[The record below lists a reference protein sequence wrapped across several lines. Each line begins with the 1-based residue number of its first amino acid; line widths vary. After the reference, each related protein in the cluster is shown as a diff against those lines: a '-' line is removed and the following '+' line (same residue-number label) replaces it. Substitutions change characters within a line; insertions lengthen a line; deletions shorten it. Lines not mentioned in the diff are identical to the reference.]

1 MRGGCRGGARG
12 GQQPEGRPRA
22 RAAPEPA
29 DSRSPHGSAS
39 HPPQRPDCRVGLCLP
54 WKVQGRACLPGSTR
68 LPPNASGTVPA
79 EQPSRSRLQ
88 SQSPAARGTCSQA
101 PCGPGHRAPAP
112 PPAARTGAQSD
123 PEPEDHSPRGRTP
136 DRTRTEAPTGGI
148 QLRPEPLEGG
158 AAGRDPG
165 PQLGV
170 RAAGPEP
177 GREAKGRRRPQTRP
191 SAPRVP
197 QGRSGHGSPSS
208 QASPR
213 TVSLGVRTDP
223 ARRSCR
229 SPPALERDTGPRGSP
244 QCREAKATPVPSA
257 EETAA
262 GRPGRPA
269 ENTGASSPG
278 PLPAPPGVLQ

>member
-112 PPAARTGAQSD
+112 PLR
-123 PEPEDHSPRGRTP
+123 RGQVR
-136 DRTRTEAPTGGI
+136 RATR
-148 QLRPEPLEGG
+148 
-158 AAGRDPG
+158 
-165 PQLGV
+165 
-170 RAAGPEP
+170 
-177 GREAKGRRRPQTRP
+177 
-191 SAPRVP
+191 
-197 QGRSGHGSPSS
+197 
-208 QASPR
+208 SPR
-213 TVSLGVRTDP
+213 TTVHVAGRLTGRERKRRRVEYNFARSLWR
-223 ARRSCR
+223 AE
-229 SPPALERDTGPRGSP
+229 PPAGTPAHSWGSGRQGQSP
-244 QCREAKATPVPSA
+244 G
-257 EETAA
+257 
-262 GRPGRPA
+262 GRPRAAEGPKPALPRRGCPKGARVTGLRAPRP
-269 ENTGASSPG
+269 
-278 PLPAPPGVLQ
+278 PPGL